1 MFFNLSFTIVFSNFY
16 VEKVAKTLALGNK
29 EVVIVVFCLAQ
40 IDYWLFNASSSF
52 LISNICCSNSLSSD
66 SLIIEPD
73 LVKEESLSDLENVQ
87 RKVKLEL
94 VANLAQLGLT
104 AEQIAQSLDLSLDD
118 VKPLISEIK

>member
-1 MFFNLSFTIVFSNFY
+1 
-16 VEKVAKTLALGNK
+16 
-29 EVVIVVFCLAQ
+29 
-40 IDYWLFNASSSF
+40 
-52 LISNICCSNSLSSD
+52 
-66 SLIIEPD
+66 
-73 LVKEESLSDLENVQ
+73 VQ

>member
-29 EVVIVVFCLAQ
+29 EVVIVVFWLAQ